1 MISDKTIKNTHILL
15 LLDLSNPSK
24 LIESIKSWVNSV
36 KTMINEKISPEVIQE
51 ILDNKKNRYDKQNID
66 HKSFVPCEMTVL
78 FTKYERF
85 ETLDL

>member
-78 FTKYERF
+78 FTKYESF